1 MPGGL
6 DRIPTPALVLDR
18 RRLRENA
25 AAMRSRMERHGV
37 ALRPHLKTAK
47 SAQVARILTENCEGG
62 ITVSTLREAAYF
74 VEHGFRDITYA
85 VSILPERVERVA
97 ALQREGARVRLIT
110 DDPGVARA
118 LGERAAALD
127 VNLDVLVEVDT
138 GQGRT
143 GVPPTGPD
151 LPEVAGALRASPR
164 IRVAGVLT
172 HAGHAYGCDGP
183 EGIRAVAEQER
194 AGIVAAA
201 GRLRDAGIECPV
213 VSAGST
219 PTAVH
224 AARLDGVTEMRPG
237 NYAFFD
243 LFQEGIGSCPRDA
256 IAVTVLAA
264 VLAPARDGRIVVDA
278 GSLALSS
285 DRGANRFGEVGYG
298 VVLDLAGRSLGLR
311 VREVNQEHGILVGD
325 GPAPSLSPGTR
336 VRILPNHSCLTAAMF
351 DRYHVVD
358 DGPEIVDMWDRTNR
372 W

>member
-1 MPGGL
+1 MSAGL
-6 DRIPTPALVLDR
+6 DGIPTPALVLDR

-25 AAMRSRMERHGV
+25 ATMRSRMERHGV

-47 SAQVARILTENCEGG
+47 SAQVARVLTDGCEGG
-62 ITVSTLREAAYF
+62 ITVSTLQEAAYF

-85 VSILPERVERVA
+85 VSILPERVDRVA

-127 VNLDVLVEVDT
+127 ARLDVLVEVDS

-143 GVPPTGPD
+143 GVPPTGPE
-151 LPEVAGALRASPR
+151 LLEVAEALRASPR

-183 EGIRAVAEQER
+183 DGVRAVAEEER
-194 AGIVAAA
+194 AGIVGAAR
-201 GRLRDAGIECPV
+201 RLQDAGIECPV

-219 PTAVH
+219 PTAIH

-243 LFQEGIGSCPRDA
+243 LFQEGIGSCSRDA
-256 IAVTVLAA
+256 IALTVLAA
-264 VLAPARDGRIVVDA
+264 VLAPARHGRIVVDA

-298 VVLDLAGRSLGLR
+298 VVLDVAGQPLGLR
-311 VREVNQEHGILVGD
+311 VREVNQEHGILEVD
-325 GPAPSLSPGTR
+325 GPVPSLRPGTR
-336 VRILPNHSCLTAAMF
+336 VRILPNHACLTAAMF
-351 DRYHVVD
+351 DRYHVVE
-358 DGPEIVDMWDRTNR
+358 GEPEIIEEWERTNR